1 MSIAWE
7 AQEVLG
13 MNITEKNIA
22 ENIDSLNNVAG
33 NVNAQ
38 LKKLET
44 FVARRFD
51 ELSMEVNATSQ
62 LMDMAEEGLRR
73 HFLEILEILKAINF
87 HGEGSS
93 PANTGVELE
102 AVVHITEQAANS
114 IMDAADKI
122 VSTLNV
128 DDDWKDDSTRKK
140 AIDNI
145 NQNIQDIIIACNF
158 QDLTGQRIRKAI
170 ENLENV
176 EKRLNET
183 LQKLGLD
190 TSGVG
195 KSPDLTP
202 GSSQG
207 DIDELFG

>member
-1 MSIAWE
+1 MS
-7 AQEVLG
+7 
-13 MNITEKNIA
+13 NTENNIA
-22 ENIDSLNNVAG
+22 ENIDELNSVASS
-33 NVNAQ
+33 VDKQ

-62 LMDMAEEGLRR
+62 LVDMAEEGLRR

-102 AVVHITEQAANS
+102 AVVQITEQAANT

-122 VSTLNV
+122 VSTLDIN
-128 DDDWKDDSTRKK
+128 DDWKDDAVRKK
-140 AIDNI
+140 AIEVI
-145 NQNIQDIIIACNF
+145 NQNIQDIMMACNF
-158 QDLTGQRIRKAI
+158 QDLTGQRIRKAV

-190 TSGVG
+190 TSGIP
-195 KSPDLTP
+195 KSPDLSP
-202 GSSQG
+202 GTSQG
-207 DIDELFG
+207 DIDEMFGS

>member
-1 MSIAWE
+1 MSKPENDIATN
-7 AQEVLG
+7 VD
-13 MNITEKNIA
+13 N
-22 ENIDSLNNVAG
+22 LNNVAH

-62 LMDMAEEGLRR
+62 LVDMAEEGLRR

-102 AVVHITEQAANS
+102 AVVQITENAANN
-114 IMDAADKI
+114 IMDAADRI
-122 VSTLNV
+122 VSCLDANANWQ
-128 DDDWKDDSTRKK
+128 DDTARKR
-140 AIDNI
+140 AVEAI
-145 NQNIQDIIIACNF
+145 NQNIQDIMISCNF

-170 ENLENV
+170 ENLQSV
-176 EKRLNET
+176 ETRLSET

-190 TSGVG
+190 TDAVT
-195 KSPDLTP
+195 KSPDIAAGAT
-202 GSSQG
+202 QG
-207 DIDELFG
+207 DVDKLFG

>member
-1 MSIAWE
+1 MS
-7 AQEVLG
+7 
-13 MNITEKNIA
+13 NTENNIA
-22 ENIDSLNNVAG
+22 DNIDELNSVASS
-33 NVNAQ
+33 VDKQ

-62 LMDMAEEGLRR
+62 LVDMAEEGLRR

-102 AVVHITEQAANS
+102 AVVQITEQAANT
-114 IMDAADKI
+114 IMDAADRI
-122 VSTLNV
+122 VSTLDIN
-128 DDDWKDDSTRKK
+128 DDWKDDAVRKK
-140 AIDNI
+140 AIEVI
-145 NQNIQDIIIACNF
+145 NQNIQDIMMACNF
-158 QDLTGQRIRKAI
+158 QDLTGQRIRKAV

-176 EKRLNET
+176 EKRLSET

-190 TSGVG
+190 TSGVP
-195 KSPDLTP
+195 KSLDLAP
-202 GSSQG
+202 GTSQG
-207 DIDELFG
+207 DIDEMFGS

>member
-1 MSIAWE
+1 MS
-7 AQEVLG
+7 
-13 MNITEKNIA
+13 NTENNIA
-22 ENIDSLNNVAG
+22 DNIDELNSVASS
-33 NVNAQ
+33 VDKQ

-62 LMDMAEEGLRR
+62 LVDMAEEGLRR

-102 AVVHITEQAANS
+102 AVVQITEQAANT

-122 VSTLNV
+122 VSTLDIN
-128 DDDWKDDSTRKK
+128 DDWKDDSVRKK
-140 AIDNI
+140 AIEVI
-145 NQNIQDIIIACNF
+145 NQNIQDIMMACNF
-158 QDLTGQRIRKAI
+158 QDLTGQRIRKAV

-176 EKRLNET
+176 EKRLSET

-190 TSGVG
+190 TSGIP
-195 KSPDLTP
+195 KSLDLAP
-202 GSSQG
+202 GTSQG
-207 DIDELFG
+207 DIDEMFGS

>member
-1 MSIAWE
+1 MK
-7 AQEVLG
+7 V
-13 MNITEKNIA
+13 TESSVA
-22 ENIDSLNNVAG
+22 ENIDDLNNVATH
-33 NVNAQ
+33 VSSQ
-38 LKKLET
+38 LKQLET

-62 LMDMAEEGLRR
+62 LVDMAEEGLRR

-102 AVVHITEQAANS
+102 AVVQITETAANN
-114 IMDAADKI
+114 IMDAADRI
-122 VSTLNV
+122 VTCLNT
-128 DDDWKDDSTRKK
+128 DNNWQEESARRK
-140 AIDNI
+140 AIDAI
-145 NQNIQDIIIACNF
+145 NQNIQDIMMSCNF

-170 ENLENV
+170 ENLQNV
-176 EKRLNET
+176 ETRLNET

-195 KSPDLTP
+195 KSPDLAP

-207 DIDELFG
+207 DIDELFGS

>member
-1 MSIAWE
+1 MGAKENHMSEDI
-7 AQEVLG
+7 G
-13 MNITEKNIA
+13 
-22 ENIDSLNNVAG
+22 DLNNVATH
-33 NVNAQ
+33 VSSQ
-38 LKKLET
+38 LKQLET

-62 LMDMAEEGLRR
+62 LVDMAEEGLRR

-102 AVVHITEQAANS
+102 AVVQITETAANN
-114 IMDAADKI
+114 IMDAADRI
-122 VSTLNV
+122 VSCLNA
-128 DDDWKDDSTRKK
+128 DDSWQDEARRQK
-140 AIDNI
+140 AIDTI
-145 NQNIQDIIIACNF
+145 NQNIQDIMMSCNF

-170 ENLENV
+170 ENLQNV
-176 EKRLNET
+176 ETRLNET

-195 KSPDLTP
+195 KSPDLAP

-207 DIDELFG
+207 DIDELFGS

>member
-1 MSIAWE
+1 MK
-7 AQEVLG
+7 
-13 MNITEKNIA
+13 ITEISVA
-22 ENIDSLNNVAG
+22 ENIDDLNHVATH
-33 NVNAQ
+33 VSSQ
-38 LKKLET
+38 LKQLET

-62 LMDMAEEGLRR
+62 LVDMAEEGLRR

-102 AVVHITEQAANS
+102 AVVQITETAANN
-114 IMDAADKI
+114 IMDAADRI
-122 VSTLNV
+122 VSCLNAG
-128 DDDWKDDSTRKK
+128 DDWRDETSRKK
-140 AIDNI
+140 TIETI
-145 NQNIQDIIIACNF
+145 NQNIQDIMMSCNF

-170 ENLENV
+170 ENLQNV
-176 EKRLNET
+176 ETRLNET

-190 TSGVG
+190 TSAVG
-195 KSPDLTP
+195 KSPDLAP
-202 GSSQG
+202 GSTQG